1 MPPFQ
6 DLQLVAE
13 DGRAVAVFAADQPVR
28 DALADALSWHVQQ
41 RFQTEALE
49 TEKVIE
55 LRAAGG
61 LADRLDEFRGVE
73 GRAPVRVNAD
83 HVRVMIEASSA
94 YRSERDVGSYQSPE
108 ERERLAVL
116 AGLIDP
122 LFDLLA
128 DLDRADEVL
137 AAQSYG
143 R

>member
-1 MPPFQ
+1 VFDDVHLIP
-6 DLQLVAE
+6 E
-13 DGRAVAVFAADQPVR
+13 DGRAVAVFTAGHELR
-28 DALADALSWHVQQ
+28 GALADALSWHVNR
-41 RFQTEALE
+41 RFQTDALE

-55 LRAAGG
+55 LRAAGA

-83 HVRVMIEASSA
+83 QVRTVIEAASA
-94 YRSERDVGSYQSPE
+94 YRSERDVEGYQSPE

-116 AGLIDP
+116 AGLTDP